1 MRRRWTTDQYM
12 ARYERRLERRAFY
25 KAYDDVTHPP
35 SPDGT
40 RLCKN
45 CAKNETCGLNRR
57 RNHGSC
63 FERAESQVEERNEG
77 EKGNAPASSDGC
89 LIIAVLAMLGVIGI
103 VIALCAQNTAVACF
117 VLIFV
122 IIVVLSLR

>member
-12 ARYERRLERRAFY
+12 ARYERRLERKAFN
-25 KAYDDVTHPP
+25 KLYDDVTHPP

-45 CAKNETCGLNRR
+45 CVKNETCGLNRR

-63 FERAESQVEERNEG
+63 FVGIDRETKSEPSYEMPETEG
-77 EKGNAPASSDGC
+77 SGIGGAVLGGFIWI
-89 LIIAVLAMLGVIGI
+89 LIIGVVILCVAYPALWCIAMV
-103 VIALCAQNTAVACF
+103 
-117 VLIFV
+117 VLIFF
-122 IIVVLSLR
+122 VLASK

>member
-12 ARYERRLERRAFY
+12 DRYERRLERREFY

-63 FERAESQVEERNEG
+63 FARIGEEEKATSKPDAESSEG
-77 EKGNAPASSDGC
+77 NGTVVVVAILILGLIYLISPALFC
-89 LIIAVLAMLGVIGI
+89 IAVVAFIFFGM
-103 VIALCAQNTAVACF
+103 IA
-117 VLIFV
+117 
-122 IIVVLSLR
+122 